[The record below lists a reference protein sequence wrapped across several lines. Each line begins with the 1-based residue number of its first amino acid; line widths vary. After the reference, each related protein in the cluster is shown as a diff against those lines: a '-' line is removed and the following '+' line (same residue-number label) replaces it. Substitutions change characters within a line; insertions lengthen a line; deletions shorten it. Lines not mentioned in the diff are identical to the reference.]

1 MFRFYP
7 PENTRKTLSFQM
19 FRFDLPE
26 NTRKTFLSF
35 KMFRFDPP
43 ENTRKTFLS
52 FQMIPFDASENTRK
66 TLSFQGDQKGTLGRN
81 RLSWGKKGL
90 LKSLIFG
97 PCVSKIKN

>member
-1 MFRFYP
+1 MFCFYP
-7 PENTRKTLSFQM
+7 PENTRKTFLSFQM

-81 RLSWGKKGL
+81 RLSWGEKRIIVIINFWTMC
-90 LKSLIFG
+90 LK
-97 PCVSKIKN
+97 N